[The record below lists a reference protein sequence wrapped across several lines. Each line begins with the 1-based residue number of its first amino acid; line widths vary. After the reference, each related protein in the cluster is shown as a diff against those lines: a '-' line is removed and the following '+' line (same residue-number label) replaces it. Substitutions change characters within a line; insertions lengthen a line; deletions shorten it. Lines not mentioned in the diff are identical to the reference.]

1 MEVWKDIKGYEGLY
15 QVSNLGR
22 VKSLCYYGGKKEK
35 IIKGGVNPQG
45 YIIIGLNKNN
55 KRTSYTEHRLVA
67 LAFLDNPNNYPVI
80 NHKNGIKTDNRVENL
95 EWCTYQQ
102 NTIHAFET
110 GLKFGYKGEKHGMC
124 KLTNDQVLAI
134 RADNRLHRIIAKE
147 YNVDRSTIGY
157 GIIYKLSY

>member
-1 MEVWKDIKGYEGLY
+1 MEIWKDIKDYENKY
-15 QVSNLGR
+15 QISNLGKVRNIKTKKLYITSIDSRGYYRINLYDNLGKYKTFR
-22 VKSLCYYGGKKEK
+22 V
-35 IIKGGVNPQG
+35 
-45 YIIIGLNKNN
+45 
-55 KRTSYTEHRLVA
+55 HRLLGVA
-67 LAFLDNPNNYPVI
+67 FIPNTNNYPCI
-80 NHKNGIKTDNRVENL
+80 NHIDGNKANNELSNL

-157 GIIYKLSY
+157 IKSKKLWNHI